1 MTHYGS
7 ASRYIKAYRLTV
19 LRPVAPKTYYKHSIK
34 VFLWNYWHPLTLG
47 NRYNRPYAQL
57 QRSATWRAPRWLHSS
72 KNETT
77 HPTLGFSKER
87 SLPVKLSKFI
97 VSHMDN
103 ILSEWEEFARA
114 LHPDT
119 ALMSPEQLRDHG
131 KEILEAIAVD
141 IESDE
146 TQAEQTKKSRGEV
159 SGVAS
164 KNSAAANHGKD
175 RYDTGLSL
183 EQVIAEYRA
192 IRASVLRLWM
202 LEMKQMTQQGSKDM
216 LRFNEAID
224 EALTESAK
232 TYAESTSRTRDT
244 FLAIL
249 GHDLRSPLGTMAMA
263 GDYLTRPSIGTE
275 GTAKIGARV
284 KKSAATMSNMIRDLL
299 GYTRT
304 QLGGKMPISKI
315 FADMKDICESAI
327 DDARALHPEFVFK
340 FTTTGELLDDFD
352 SERLQQVFSNLLS
365 NAAQYG
371 GKGNPITITAQGEK
385 GAVIVQVTNSGPPIP
400 ANSLQSI
407 FKPLIQL
414 SLDEQQA
421 GRPSTSMG
429 LGLFI
434 AREITLAHGGTIDVT
449 SSEELGTVFSVCIPR
464 TK

>member
-1 MTHYGS
+1 M
-7 ASRYIKAYRLTV
+7 
-19 LRPVAPKTYYKHSIK
+19 
-34 VFLWNYWHPLTLG
+34 
-47 NRYNRPYAQL
+47 
-57 QRSATWRAPRWLHSS
+57 
-72 KNETT
+72 
-77 HPTLGFSKER
+77 
-87 SLPVKLSKFI
+87 KLSKFI
-97 VSHMDN
+97 VSHMEN
-103 ILSEWEEFARA
+103 ILSEWEEFARS

-146 TQAEQTKKSRGEV
+146 TQAQQIKKSKGEV
-159 SGVAS
+159 SSVS
-164 KNSAAANHGKD
+164 SENKAAANHGKE
-175 RYDTGLSL
+175 RYGTGLSL

-202 LEMKQMTQQGSKDM
+202 LEMKQMTEQGSTDM

-232 TYAESTSRTRDT
+232 TYAESTSLTRDT

-249 GHDLRSPLGTMAMA
+249 GHDLRSPLGTMTMA
-263 GDYLTRPSIGTE
+263 GDYLTRPSVGTE
-275 GTAKIGARV
+275 DTAKIGARV

-299 GYTRT
+299 QYTRT
-304 QLGGKMPISKI
+304 QLGGKMPISKML
-315 FADMKDICESAI
+315 ADMKDICESAI

-340 FTTTGELLDDFD
+340 LTATGELLDDFD
-352 SERLQQVFSNLLS
+352 SARLQQVFSNLLN

-371 GKGNPITITAQGEK
+371 GEGDPITITAQGEK
-385 GAVIVQVTNSGPPIP
+385 DAVIVQVTNSGPPIP

-407 FKPLIQL
+407 FKPLVQL
-414 SLDEQQA
+414 SLEVQQ
-421 GRPSTSMG
+421 GGKPSTSLG

-449 SSEELGTVFSVCIPR
+449 SSEELGTAFSVCIPR

>member
-1 MTHYGS
+1 M
-7 ASRYIKAYRLTV
+7 
-19 LRPVAPKTYYKHSIK
+19 
-34 VFLWNYWHPLTLG
+34 
-47 NRYNRPYAQL
+47 
-57 QRSATWRAPRWLHSS
+57 
-72 KNETT
+72 
-77 HPTLGFSKER
+77 
-87 SLPVKLSKFI
+87 KLSKFI
-97 VSHMDN
+97 VSHMEN
-103 ILSEWEEFARA
+103 ILSEWEEFARS
-114 LHPDT
+114 LHEDT

-146 TQAEQTKKSRGEV
+146 TQAQQIKKSKGEV
-159 SGVAS
+159 SSVAS
-164 KNSAAANHGKD
+164 ENKAAANHGKE
-175 RYDTGLSL
+175 RYGTGLSL

-202 LEMKQMTQQGSKDM
+202 LEMKQMTEQGSKDM

-232 TYAESTSRTRDT
+232 TYAESTSLTRDT

-249 GHDLRSPLGTMAMA
+249 GHDLRSPLGTMTMA
-263 GDYLTRPSIGTE
+263 GDYLTRPSVGTE

-299 GYTRT
+299 QYTRT
-304 QLGGKMPISKI
+304 QLGGKMPISKML
-315 FADMKDICESAI
+315 ADMKDICESAI

-340 FTTTGELLDDFD
+340 LTATGELLDDFD
-352 SERLQQVFSNLLS
+352 SARLQQVFSNLLN

-371 GKGNPITITAQGEK
+371 GKGDPITITAQGEK
-385 GAVIVQVTNSGPPIP
+385 DAVIVQVTNSGPPIP

-407 FKPLIQL
+407 FKPLVQL
-414 SLDEQQA
+414 SLEVQQG
-421 GRPSTSMG
+421 GRPSTSLG

-449 SSEELGTVFSVCIPR
+449 SSEELGTAFSVCIPR

>member
-1 MTHYGS
+1 M
-7 ASRYIKAYRLTV
+7 
-19 LRPVAPKTYYKHSIK
+19 
-34 VFLWNYWHPLTLG
+34 
-47 NRYNRPYAQL
+47 
-57 QRSATWRAPRWLHSS
+57 
-72 KNETT
+72 
-77 HPTLGFSKER
+77 
-87 SLPVKLSKFI
+87 KLSKFI
-97 VSHMDN
+97 VSHMGN
-103 ILSEWEEFARA
+103 ILSEWEEFARS
-114 LHPDT
+114 LHSDT

-131 KEILEAIAVD
+131 KAILEAIAVN

-146 TQAEQTKKSRGEV
+146 TQAEQTKKSKGENT
-159 SGVAS
+159 GVAS
-164 KNSAAANHGKD
+164 ESSAAANHGKD

-192 IRASVLRLWM
+192 MRASVLRLWM
-202 LEMKQMTQQGSKDM
+202 PEMKQMTDQGSHDM

-224 EALTESAK
+224 QALAESAK
-232 TYAESTSRTRDT
+232 TYAEATSRTRDT

-284 KKSAATMSNMIRDLL
+284 KRSAATMSTMIRDLL
-299 GYTRT
+299 QYTRT
-304 QLGGKMPISKI
+304 QLGGKMPISKML
-315 FADMKDICESAI
+315 ADMKDICESAI

-352 SERLQQVFSNLLS
+352 SARLQQVFSNLLN
-365 NAAQYG
+365 NAAQHG
-371 GKGNPITITAQGEK
+371 GKKDPITITAQGDK
-385 GAVIVQVTNSGPPIP
+385 DAVIVQVTNSGPPIP

-414 SLDEQQA
+414 SLEEQQ
-421 GRPSTSMG
+421 GGKPSTSLG

-434 AREITLAHGGTIDVT
+434 AREITLAHGGTLDVT

>member
-1 MTHYGS
+1 M
-7 ASRYIKAYRLTV
+7 
-19 LRPVAPKTYYKHSIK
+19 
-34 VFLWNYWHPLTLG
+34 
-47 NRYNRPYAQL
+47 
-57 QRSATWRAPRWLHSS
+57 
-72 KNETT
+72 E
-77 HPTLGFSKER
+77 
-87 SLPVKLSKFI
+87 
-97 VSHMDN
+97 N
-103 ILSEWEEFARA
+103 ILSEWEEFARS

-146 TQAEQTKKSRGEV
+146 TQAQQIKKSKGEV
-159 SGVAS
+159 SSVAS
-164 KNSAAANHGKD
+164 ENKAAANHGKE
-175 RYDTGLSL
+175 RYGTGLSL

-202 LEMKQMTQQGSKDM
+202 LEMKQMTEQGSKDM

-232 TYAESTSRTRDT
+232 TYAESTSHTRDT

-263 GDYLTRPSIGTE
+263 GNYLTRPSVGTE

-284 KKSAATMSNMIRDLL
+284 KKSAATMSTMVRDLL
-299 GYTRT
+299 QYTRT
-304 QLGGKMPISKI
+304 QLGGKMPISKML
-315 FADMKDICESAI
+315 ADMKDICESAI
-327 DDARALHPEFVFK
+327 DDARALHPESVFK

-352 SERLQQVFSNLLS
+352 SARLQQVFSNLLN
-365 NAAQYG
+365 NAAQHG
-371 GKGNPITITAQGEK
+371 GKGDPITITAQGEK

-407 FKPLIQL
+407 FEPLIQL
-414 SLDEQQA
+414 SLAERP
-421 GRPSTSMG
+421 GGNPSTSLG